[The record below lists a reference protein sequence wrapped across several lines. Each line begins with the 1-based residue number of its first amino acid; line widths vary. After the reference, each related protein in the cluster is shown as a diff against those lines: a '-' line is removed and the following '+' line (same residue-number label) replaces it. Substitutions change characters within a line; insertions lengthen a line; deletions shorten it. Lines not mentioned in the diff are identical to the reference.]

1 MSTCRGGFRRWQNM
15 DIIYGR
21 RSYTR
26 QTKPTS
32 TWKWPRRTLFIRCP
46 GWIPQANI
54 CRKLSVCACVCGEDE
69 KESDSDYRNVSD
81 SSAKLVF
88 RFQMPN
94 KIFGYCVSV
103 KETDRAKHS
112 YGKER
117 ENIKRE
123 ERRKRGGETEG
134 KKMQAEAE
142 KGRLPL
148 LLHLI
153 SQTGSW
159 LIAAKRPSEQPVPAV
174 VHPLLYFIVKVL
186 YVEK

>member
-1 MSTCRGGFRRWQNM
+1 M
-15 DIIYGR
+15 
-21 RSYTR
+21 
-26 QTKPTS
+26 
-32 TWKWPRRTLFIRCP
+32 
-46 GWIPQANI
+46 
-54 CRKLSVCACVCGEDE
+54 CACVCGEDE
-69 KESDSDYRNVSD
+69 KESDNDYRNVSD

-103 KETDRAKHS
+103 KETDRVKHS

-153 SQTGSW
+153 SQTGS
-159 LIAAKRPSEQPVPAV
+159 
-174 VHPLLYFIVKVL
+174 
-186 YVEK
+186 